1 MDVRVL
7 LQAES
12 VTSCAAVRR
21 MAVTHLSTSFSAANN
36 RLLSFEYIMRAYSAV
51 MEKVQLGSLQSD
63 WWLAACRVR
72 SCAQTVCA
80 VFSST
85 STLRA
90 AYNHQLYLR
99 TGAGRQEHT
108 CGCRCGIVRDVLYRL
123 YG

>member
-12 VTSCAAVRR
+12 VTSCAAARR
-21 MAVTHLSTSFSAANN
+21 MAVTDGSCSLRGINS
-36 RLLSFEYIMRAYSAV
+36 RLLGFKYIMSASSPV

-72 SCAQTVCA
+72 SCAQAVCA

-99 TGAGRQEHT
+99 SGAGKQEHS
-108 CGCRCGIVRDVLYRL
+108 CGCRCGIVRDAFYRF

>member
-1 MDVRVL
+1 ML

-21 MAVTHLSTSFSAANN
+21 MAVIDGSCSLPGINN
-36 RLLSFEYIMRAYSAV
+36 RLLGFKYIMSASSAV

-72 SCAQTVCA
+72 SCARTVCA
-80 VFSST
+80 VLSST

-90 AYNHQLYLR
+90 AWTITSIYGPVLVCR
-99 TGAGRQEHT
+99 TAAVAMIRATDMSFLG
-108 CGCRCGIVRDVLYRL
+108 V
-123 YG
+123 